1 MLLAVRIVRYAE
13 MNLSVDIEVDECWDI
28 ETKVRY
34 LRSMSEALQI
44 EFQKWEGT
52 GNTFVIIDGFKYAG
66 FDLQSLDS
74 KVITRICEQE
84 NTDGVIVLEASELPH
99 VDLKC
104 DYRNADGSRSFCG
117 NGTRASFL
125 YAKMQGWIVDEAIF
139 EACDGL
145 HKVKLNKDL
154 DLPSVKFMPLSSP
167 VDIDHDDFRGDFF
180 VDTGSPHHIH
190 VVHDTKTLDE
200 FDLDTFGRRVRH
212 HNRYAPDGTN
222 VNVLCDLGEA
232 LLLRTYERGVEGET
246 KACGTG
252 AVAAALVHFTLHG
265 GETQRKIKMP
275 GGDLFVRFEPSKGGF
290 NGVWLSGKASEM
302 VRGILK
308 VVTVFLLMLGMS
320 PFSSHAQWYE
330 NLSDEAIVSVITL
343 SPGQDTYAAFGHTA
357 IRIYDPLEV
366 PVVDWVFNYGTFSF
380 EDGFY
385 LNFMR
390 GRLNYKLTAA
400 PFYLFKGAYVESGR
414 GMFEQR
420 LNLNASEVRDVARY
434 LSWNL
439 QEENAV
445 YRYEF
450 FRDNC
455 ASRVIVVLEA
465 ALGDKLNTHCVA
477 DGRTFRDGLGPYIE
491 GSPWTS
497 LGMDFILGPRADAV
511 MTECGA
517 SFIPDDLA
525 EALMRMTVND
535 VPLTS
540 EKDREDHLI
549 VKGMWFSGLPVG
561 DTKRHFPLFVTLVFV
576 GLMGFLK
583 MNKAVKAGKSDHAS
597 HAMYNVVRF
606 FIAGAATTL
615 GILLV
620 LMWMLTDH
628 SDTWGNYNLMWT
640 LPACAVFLPRSL
652 RMKHKAI
659 AAATIVIAAYL
670 LLSPWL
676 LPQFTSLSLWC
687 AALAVFLAVAPLRCI
702 PASTRL

>member
-1 MLLAVRIVRYAE
+1 MS
-13 MNLSVDIEVDECWDI
+13 LSVDIEVDECGDI

-34 LRSMSEALQI
+34 LRSMSEQLQI

-74 KVITRICEQE
+74 KVVTRICEQE
-84 NTDGVIVLEASELPH
+84 NTDGVIVLEASELPQ

-125 YAKMQGWIVDEAIF
+125 YAKKQGWIRDEAIF

-154 DLPSVKFMPLSSP
+154 DLPSVKFMPLSCP
-167 VDIDHDDFRGDFF
+167 EEIDHDDFRGDLFI
-180 VDTGSPHHIH
+180 DTGSPHHIH
-190 VVHDTKTLDE
+190 VIHDKQTLDE
-200 FDLDTFGRRVRH
+200 FDLEAFGRSVRH
-212 HNRYAPDGTN
+212 HKRYAPEGTN
-222 VNVLCDLGEA
+222 VNVLCDLGED
-232 LLLRTYERGVEGET
+232 LFLRTYERGVEGET

-265 GETQRKIKMP
+265 GETHRKVTMP
-275 GGDLFVRFEPSKGGF
+275 GGELFVRFEASKGGEGY

-302 VRGILK
+302 VTGILK
-308 VVTVFLLMLGMS
+308 VVTVLLLMLGLS
-320 PFSSHAQWYE
+320 PFSSQAQWYDT
-330 NLSDEAIVSVITL
+330 LSEEATVSVITL
-343 SPGQDTYAAFGHTA
+343 SPGLDTYSAFGHTA
-357 IRIYDPLEV
+357 IRIHDPVEV

-380 EDGFY
+380 DDGFY

-400 PFYLFKGAYVESGR
+400 PFYMFKSAYIGSGR

-420 LNLNASEVRDVARY
+420 LNLNASEVKDVAEY

-439 QEENAV
+439 QEENSV

-455 ASRVIVVLEA
+455 ASRVIAVLEA
-465 ALGDKLNTHCVA
+465 ALGDKLNTHCHS

-497 LGMDFILGPRADAV
+497 FGMDFILGPRADAV

-525 EALMRMTVND
+525 KALTRMTVND

-540 EKDREDHLI
+540 ENDREDHLI
-549 VKGMWFSGLPVG
+549 VEGLWFAGEPEG
-561 DTKRHFPLFVTLVFV
+561 APKRHVPLFVAVFFV
-576 GLMGFLK
+576 AIMGSLK
-583 MNKAVKAGKSDHAS
+583 IKTAIKDRNSTQSS
-597 HAMYNVVRF
+597 HAMYNFVRF
-606 FIAGAATTL
+606 FIAGVATTL
-615 GILLV
+615 GILLL
-620 LMWMLTDH
+620 LMWGLTDH

-640 LPACAVFLPRSL
+640 LPAFVVFLPQSL
-652 RMKHKAI
+652 RFKNKAI
-659 AAATIVIAAYL
+659 AAATTVVAAYL

-702 PASTRL
+702 PANTRL